1 MKNQNNQ
8 DDFLIKW
15 EKTSKKFQDLYIKT
29 FKTFIKKVINFIPI
43 LIGYSFMSWMFI
55 GLYDTIGFEKTLIVL
70 LVGVLWY
77 GIRQNV
83 KIPPTTPT
91 SK

>member
-1 MKNQNNQ
+1 MTNPEK
-8 DDFLIKW
+8 DDFLVKW
-15 EKTSKKFQDLYIKT
+15 EQTSKKYQDLYIKT

-43 LIGYSFMSWMFI
+43 LIGYSFMSWMFL
-55 GLYDTIGFEKTLIVL
+55 GLYDTIGFDKTLIVL

-83 KIPPTTPT
+83 KVPKTNPPT
-91 SK
+91 K

>member
-1 MKNQNNQ
+1 VINVEQK
-8 DDFLIKW
+8 DDFLVKW
-15 EKTSKKFQDLYIKT
+15 EVASKKFQDLYIKT
-29 FKTFIKKVINFIPI
+29 FKTFLKKVINFIPI
-43 LIGYSFMSWMFI
+43 LLGYSFMSWMFI
-55 GLYDTIGFEKTLIVL
+55 GLYDTIGFDKTLIVL

>member
-43 LIGYSFMSWMFI
+43 LLGYSFMSWMFI
-55 GLYDTIGFEKTLIVL
+55 GLYDTIGFDKTLIVL